1 MKIDETLESTLEI
14 FTKMMKNQAI
24 TFAMA
29 ISMVFVIVIASE
41 SLVYGQRTQY
51 DVDREE
57 SERNQRPSVS

>member
-1 MKIDETLESTLEI
+1 MKIDEILESTLEI

-29 ISMVFVIVIASE
+29 ISMVFVIVITSE

-57 SERNQRPSVS
+57 TARNQRPSVS

>member
-1 MKIDETLESTLEI
+1 
-14 FTKMMKNQAI
+14 MMKNQAI

-29 ISMVFVIVIASE
+29 ISMVFVIVITSE

-57 SERNQRPSVS
+57 TARNQRPSVS